1 MIGTGAGLARD
12 GAVPMSIMQTVLHS
26 AHFDVVSH
34 VCRQP
39 RVDCGYGQGDEP
51 ARVLFTRRGSFA
63 MHVGGRTYFARP
75 GQAVLIRRHVE
86 YRVTHPDRQ
95 GCDCCTDVLLDE
107 TALDMLG
114 LAQTSPW
121 CARVFGHDMAFQV
134 SHVQLLRGL
143 RRGDASAQD
152 GEEVIFDLFDR
163 LIQVNTKQQRLSR
176 PLAARQVARAEEA
189 IIGHAGEN
197 LGVQA
202 LAEMAGCSPF
212 HLCRIFRQYTGQSL
226 RQFRLRHRL
235 GNALDRLA
243 EGEDDLAALAC
254 DVGFNSHSHMTDA
267 FRQTLGRSPRQ
278 LREQLQQATL
288 KELKQQLGCQGFRFN
303 VPKALGPGV
312 RRGDG
317 EN

>member
-1 MIGTGAGLARD
+1 
-12 GAVPMSIMQTVLHS
+12 MSITQTVLRS
-26 AHFDVVSH
+26 THFNVVSH

-39 RVDCGYGQGDEP
+39 RVDCGYGEGNEP
-51 ARVLFTRRGSFA
+51 ARIVFTRRGSFA
-63 MHVGGRTYFARP
+63 MHVGTKTYFARP
-75 GQAVLIRRHVE
+75 GQAVLIRGHVE

-107 TALDMLG
+107 AVLDMLG
-114 LAQTSPW
+114 LAEASPSSG
-121 CARVFGHDMAFQV
+121 RVFEHDMAFQMA
-134 SHVQLLRGL
+134 HVQLLLGL
-143 RRGDASAQD
+143 RRGDASANE
-152 GEEVIFDLFDR
+152 GECVLFDLFDR
-163 LIQVNTKQQRLSR
+163 LIQANTKRQRLSR

-189 IIGHAGEN
+189 IIGHAAEN
-197 LGVQA
+197 LSVQA
-202 LAEMAGCSPF
+202 LADIAGCSPF
-212 HLCRIFRQYTGQSL
+212 HLCRLFRQYTGQSL

-288 KELKQQLGCQGFRFN
+288 KQLRRQLDGRRA
-303 VPKALGPGV
+303 AL
-312 RRGDG
+312 
-317 EN
+317 

>member
-1 MIGTGAGLARD
+1 
-12 GAVPMSIMQTVLHS
+12 MSIMQTVLRS
-26 AHFDVVSH
+26 THFNVVSH

-39 RVDCGYGQGDEP
+39 RVDCGYGEGNEP
-51 ARVLFTRRGSFA
+51 ARIVFTRRGSFA
-63 MHVGGRTYFARP
+63 MHVGAKTYFARP
-75 GQAVLIRRHVE
+75 GQAVLIRRYVE

-107 TALDMLG
+107 STLDMLG
-114 LAQTSPW
+114 LAEASPPPG
-121 CARVFGHDMAFQV
+121 RVFGHDMAFQMT
-134 SHVQLLRGL
+134 HVQLLLGL
-143 RRGDASAQD
+143 RRGDALAED
-152 GEEVIFDLFDR
+152 GEELLFDLFGR
-163 LIQVNTKQQRLSR
+163 LILGNTKQRGLS
-176 PLAARQVARAEEA
+176 PPVAARQVARAEEA

-197 LGVQA
+197 LSVQV
-202 LAEMAGCSPF
+202 LAGMAGCSPF
-212 HLCRIFRQYTGQSL
+212 HLCRLFRQHTGQSL

-288 KELKQQLGCQGFRFN
+288 KQLRRQLGLSAGAVN
-303 VPKALGPGV
+303 AG
-312 RRGDG
+312 
-317 EN
+317 